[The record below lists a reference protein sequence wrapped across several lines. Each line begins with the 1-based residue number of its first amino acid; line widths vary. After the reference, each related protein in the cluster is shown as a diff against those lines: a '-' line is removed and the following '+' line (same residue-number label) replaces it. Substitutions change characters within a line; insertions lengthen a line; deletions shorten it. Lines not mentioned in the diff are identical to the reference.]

1 VSAAVTNL
9 TVRYGETTA
18 LDDVTMEVPAGQ
30 ISAVVGGDGAGK
42 TTLMRA
48 LVGRVPPSHGRVSAP
63 PEREIGYQ
71 PASSGTWPDLTVE
84 ENLAFVGG
92 MYGLTAAA
100 RERRRDELLDRAGL
114 TAARDRLASRLSGG
128 MRTKLGFCMALIHDP
143 SLLVLDEPSTGV
155 DPVSRVELWRLLAE
169 SAASGTAVVLATTYM
184 DEGER
189 AAHVTVL
196 DRGRALLAGPPAD
209 VVSSFPGAVVTT
221 DRPVRPEMSW
231 RHADGYREWWP
242 DGTVPTGHTV
252 DVDLEDV
259 TIVAALHTENGVS
272 A

>member
-1 VSAAVTNL
+1 MSAGVTNL
-9 TVRYGETTA
+9 TVRYGDTTA
-18 LDDVTMEVPAGQ
+18 LDDVTVDVPAGR

-48 LVGRVPPSHGRVSAP
+48 LVGRVAPSHGHVSSP

-71 PASSGTWPDLTVE
+71 PASSGTWPDLTVD

-92 MYGLTAAA
+92 MYGLSAAA
-100 RERRRDELLDRAGL
+100 LDRRRDELLDRSGL
-114 TAARDRLASRLSGG
+114 TAARGRLASRLSGG
-128 MRTKLGFCMALIHDP
+128 MRTKLGFCMTLMHDP

-155 DPVSRVELWRLLAE
+155 DPVSRVELWRLLTE

-189 AAHVTVL
+189 AAYVTVL
-196 DRGRALLAGPPAD
+196 DRGRALLAGPPAQ
-209 VVSSFPGAVVTT
+209 VVASFPGTVVTT
-221 DRPVRPEMSW
+221 PRPVRQEMSW

-242 DGTVPTGHTV
+242 DGTAPGGRTV
-252 DVDLEDV
+252 DLDLEDV
-259 TIVAALHTENGVS
+259 AIVAALQAENG
-272 A
+272 ANA

>member
-1 VSAAVTNL
+1 VSATVTNL
-9 TVRYGETTA
+9 SVRYGDTTA
-18 LDDVTMEVPAGQ
+18 LDDVTVDVPAGQ

-48 LVGRVPPSHGRVSAP
+48 LVGRVAPSGGHVSAP
-63 PEREIGYQ
+63 PEQEIGYQ
-71 PASSGTWPDLTVE
+71 PATSGTWPDLTVD
-84 ENLAFVGG
+84 ENLGFVGG
-92 MYGLTAAA
+92 MYGLSSSALGA
-100 RERRRDELLDRAGL
+100 RRDELLDRSGL
-114 TAARDRLASRLSGG
+114 TTARDRLASRLSGG
-128 MRTKLGFCMALIHDP
+128 MRTKLGFCMALMHSP

-196 DRGRALLAGPPAD
+196 DRGRVLLAGAPAD
-209 VVSSFPGAVVTT
+209 VVASFPGAVVTT
-221 DRPVRPEMSW
+221 DRPVRPDMSW

-242 DGTVPTGHTV
+242 DGTAPGGQTV

-259 TIVAALHTENGVS
+259 TIVAALHTENGVD